1 MTPLAAGA
9 ELAGRFRLQ
18 RLLGRGGSA
27 EVWAATDTTTGTEVA
42 LRVLVAGDD
51 AEAAALLA
59 GLEADAAQLRRLV
72 HPGVLRPLAV
82 AAAGHRVCVAVELA
96 EGGDLGALRGA
107 GWQAILAAIREVAD
121 ALQYVHAQGLTH
133 GDLKAANVL
142 RDRQGRWRLTDF
154 RSGSLPDANS
164 PVSLSTISP
173 QQLDGS
179 PPTAADDIYS
189 LGALLYD
196 LLAGQPPLHP
206 GITPE
211 RIRAEVPPRLGV
223 DGQGEAVPRA
233 LTQLVAAMLEKSPRL
248 RPGSLG
254 AVRALLAE
262 IAADAVRPPAAPAGP
277 GAGPQAALRRRP
289 VAGPPARSPLLV
301 AAGLATLLAAVLA
314 VVFWL
319 PGVVRERG
327 PLVRPAPPAP
337 AAVVPEPAVPGPVVP
352 AAADP
357 RASAD
362 TALAERLRAEVE
374 AKAAGADRWG
384 GADWLEAQRL
394 AGLGDGQY
402 KARDFAAAAA
412 SFDAATTRFRRL
424 AAAAPATFDA
434 ALKSGREAFDRGDQ
448 PAAIAAFERA
458 LLVRPG
464 DPAAV
469 AGLGRSRKLDEIL
482 AGMAEAAAREAAG
495 DPAAALA
502 SYAAVLKLDA
512 EWVPARTAIA
522 RLDAARAA
530 GDFERA
536 MAQGLGALA
545 AGRSADARTALNRAL
560 ALRPGDP
567 GARAAL
573 AQLDGDERRSRLTA
587 LEAEAGRLAAAERW
601 AEAADRYRELLQLDA
616 TLAAARDGLA
626 VTESRAVLHQRL
638 EQQLANGDRFND
650 DAVVA
655 GAEAVLREA
664 GTVAAPGPV
673 LAGQVAR
680 LKALIAAAA
689 TPVPVQFESDN
700 LTSVVIFK
708 VGPLGT
714 FTSRTVELRPG
725 AYVVVGTRD
734 GYRDVR
740 RSVRVEAGGGGS
752 PISVRCE
759 EPI

>member
-1 MTPLAAGA
+1 MTPLAAGT
-9 ELAGRFRLQ
+9 ELAGRYRLL

-27 EVWAATDTTTGTEVA
+27 EVWAATDAATGTDVA
-42 LRVLVAGDD
+42 LRVLAPQDD
-51 AEAAALLA
+51 AETAALLA

-72 HPGVLRPLAV
+72 HPGILRPLAV
-82 AAAGHRVCVAVELA
+82 VAADQGVCVALELA
-96 EGGDLGALRGA
+96 DGGDLGALRGA
-107 GWQAILAAIREVAD
+107 GWPAIVAAVREVAD

-154 RSGSLPDANS
+154 RGGSLPDGNS
-164 PVSLSTISP
+164 PVSLSTVSP

-206 GITPE
+206 AITPE
-211 RIRAEVPPRLGV
+211 RIRTEVPGRLGV
-223 DGQGEAVPRA
+223 DGQGAAIPVA

-248 RPGSLG
+248 RPGSIG
-254 AVRALLAE
+254 AVRALLAD
-262 IAADAVRPPAAPAGP
+262 IAAEAARTPVAPAAVSP
-277 GAGPQAALRRRP
+277 GAEPALRRRP
-289 VAGPPARSPLLV
+289 VTAPARRPGWLIATGLV
-301 AAGLATLLAAVLA
+301 ALLAAVLA

-319 PGVVRERG
+319 PGVVTGRG
-327 PLVRPAPPAP
+327 PLVNQEPPATLP
-337 AAVVPEPAVPGPVVP
+337 QVP
-352 AAADP
+352 AAAAPGAALPAAPDP
-357 RASAD
+357 RAAAD
-362 TALAERLRAEVE
+362 AALAERLRAESD
-374 AKAAGADRWG
+374 AKSAAADKWG

-394 AGLGDGQY
+394 AELGDGQY
-402 KARDFAAAAA
+402 KARDFVAAAA

-424 AAAAPATFDA
+424 AAGAPAAFDA
-434 ALKSGREAFDRGDQ
+434 ALGSGRDAFGRADQ

-458 LLVRPG
+458 LLIRPG
-464 DPAAV
+464 DPAAT
-469 AGLGRSRKLDEIL
+469 AGLARSQKLDEIQ
-482 AGMAEAAAREAAG
+482 AGMAEAAAREVAG

-512 EWVPARTAIA
+512 EWGPARAAIA
-522 RLDAARAA
+522 RIDAARAA
-530 GDFERA
+530 GEFERA
-536 MAQGLGALA
+536 MAQGLAALA
-545 AGRSADARTALNRAL
+545 GGRPAEARAALNRAL

-567 GARAAL
+567 GARGAL
-573 AQLDGDERRSRLTA
+573 AQLDSDERRTRLTGLQA
-587 LEAEAGRLAAAERW
+587 EAERLAAAERW
-601 AEAADRYRELLQLDA
+601 AEAAARYRELLQLDS

-626 VTESRAVLHQRL
+626 ATESRAALHQTL

-655 GAEAVLREA
+655 EAQAALREA
-664 GTVAAPGPV
+664 DVVAAPGPV
-673 LAGQVAR
+673 LAGQVSR
-680 LKALIAAAA
+680 LRQLIAAGA

-700 LTSVVIFK
+700 LTSVVIYK

-725 AYVVVGTRD
+725 TYVVVGSRD

-740 RSVRVEAGGGGS
+740 RNVRVDAAGSGG
-752 PISVRCE
+752 PVTVRCE

>member
-1 MTPLAAGA
+1 MTPLAAGT

-27 EVWAATDTTTGTEVA
+27 EVWAATDTTAGAEVA
-42 LRVLVAGDD
+42 LRVLPAQDD
-51 AEAAALLA
+51 AETAALLA

-72 HPGVLRPLAV
+72 HPGILRPLAV
-82 AAAGHRVCVAVELA
+82 VAADHRVCVAVELA
-96 EGGDLGALRGA
+96 DGGDLGVLRGA
-107 GWQAILAAIREVAD
+107 GWQAVVAAIREVAD

-154 RSGSLPDANS
+154 RSGSLPDATA
-164 PVSLSTISP
+164 PVSLSTVSP

-189 LGALLYD
+189 LGAVLYD

-211 RIRAEVPPRLGV
+211 RIRGEVPPRLGV
-223 DGQGEAVPRA
+223 DGTGEAVPRA

-254 AVRALLAE
+254 AVRALLAD
-262 IAADAVRPPAAPAGP
+262 IAAEAVRPPLPPATDGGTEPAWRRPPLRGAAAAPAP
-277 GAGPQAALRRRP
+277 
-289 VAGPPARSPLLV
+289 RSRWLV
-301 AAGLATLLAAVLA
+301 AAAFIVVLAAVLA

-319 PGVVRERG
+319 PGLVTGRG
-327 PLVRPAPPAP
+327 PLVSASPPAPVVVPAPP
-337 AAVVPEPAVPGPVVP
+337 AAVVPVE
-352 AAADP
+352 ADP
-357 RASAD
+357 RRSAD
-362 TALAERLRAEVE
+362 TALAGRLSAEGE
-374 AKAAGADRWG
+374 AQAAGADRWG
-384 GADWLEAQRL
+384 GAEWLEARRL
-394 AGLGDGQY
+394 AGLGDAQY

-424 AAAAPATFDA
+424 AAGAPAAFDA
-434 ALKSGREAFDRGDQ
+434 ALKSGQKAFDSADQ
-448 PAAIAAFERA
+448 PAAVAAFERA
-458 LLVRPG
+458 LLIRPD
-464 DPAAV
+464 DPAAA
-469 AGLGRSRKLDEIL
+469 AGLARSQRLDEIL

-495 DPAAALA
+495 DPGAALA
-502 SYAAVLKLDA
+502 SYGAVLKLDA
-512 EWVPARTAIA
+512 GWPPARAAIA

-530 GDFERA
+530 GEFERA
-536 MAQGLGALA
+536 MAQGLSALA
-545 AGRSADARTALNRAL
+545 AGRPAEARTALNRAV
-560 ALRPGDP
+560 ALRPGDAN
-567 GARAAL
+567 ARAAL
-573 AQLDGDERRSRLTA
+573 AQLDGDERRTRLTA
-587 LEAEAGRLAAAERW
+587 LQGEAERLAAAERW
-601 AEAADRYRELLQLDA
+601 AEAADRYRELQQLDA

-626 VTESRAVLHQRL
+626 AAEARAALHQRL
-638 EQQLANGDRFND
+638 EQQLANGERFND

-655 GAEAVLREA
+655 EAQAVLRDA
-664 GTVAAPGPV
+664 GAVAAPGPV
-673 LAGQVAR
+673 LTGQVNR
-680 LKALIAAAA
+680 LRELIAAAA

-700 LTSVVIFK
+700 LTRVMIYK

-714 FTSRTVELRPG
+714 FNSRTVELRPG

-740 RSVRVEAGGGGS
+740 RNVRVTAGSGGT

>member
-1 MTPLAAGA
+1 MTPLAAGT

-18 RLLGRGGSA
+18 RQLGRGGSA
-27 EVWAATDTTTGTEVA
+27 EVWAATDAATGTEVA
-42 LRVLVAGDD
+42 VRVLAAQDD

-72 HPGVLRPLAV
+72 HPGILRPLTVV
-82 AAAGHRVCVAVELA
+82 AADHAVCVAMELA
-96 EGGDLGALRGA
+96 DGGDLGALRGA
-107 GWQAILAAIREVAD
+107 GWQAIVAAIREVAD

-154 RSGSLPDANS
+154 RGGSLPDANS

-173 QQLDGS
+173 QQLDGA

-206 GITPE
+206 AITPE
-211 RIRAEVPPRLGV
+211 RIRTEVPARLGV
-223 DGQGEAVPRA
+223 DGQGGAVPLA
-233 LTQLVAAMLEKSPRL
+233 LTQLVAAMLEKLPRL
-248 RPGSLG
+248 RPGSIG
-254 AVRALLAE
+254 AVRALLAD
-262 IAADAVRPPAAPAGP
+262 IATEAARTPVAPAAI
-277 GAGPQAALRRRP
+277 GAGAEPALRRRP
-289 VAGPPARSPLLV
+289 VAAPAGRPRWLI
-301 AAGLATLLAAVLA
+301 AAGLVTLLAAVLA

-319 PGVVRERG
+319 PGVVTGRG
-327 PLVRPAPPAP
+327 PLVDASPPAP
-337 AAVVPEPAVPGPVVP
+337 AVAPEIPVPVVP
-352 AAADP
+352 ATADP

-362 TALAERLRAEVE
+362 AALTERLSAEAEARAASVD
-374 AKAAGADRWG
+374 KWG
-384 GADWLEAQRL
+384 GADWLEARRL
-394 AGLGDGQY
+394 AELGDGQY
-402 KARDFAAAAA
+402 KARDFSAAAA

-424 AAAAPATFDA
+424 AAGAPAAFDA
-434 ALKSGREAFDRGDQ
+434 ELKSGREAYNSADQ
-448 PAAIAAFERA
+448 PAAIAAFGRA
-458 LLVRPG
+458 LVIRPG
-464 DPAAV
+464 DAAAS
-469 AGLGRSRKLDEIL
+469 AGLARSQKLDEIL
-482 AGMAEAAAREAAG
+482 AGMAEAAARETAG

-502 SYAAVLKLDA
+502 SYAAVLRLDA
-512 EWVPARTAIA
+512 EWAPARSAIA
-522 RLDAARAA
+522 RLDAARTA

-536 MAQGLGALA
+536 MAQGLSALA
-545 AGRSADARTALNRAL
+545 AGRTADARTALNRAL
-560 ALRPGDP
+560 ALRPGDA

-573 AQLDGDERRSRLTA
+573 TQLDSDERRSQLTSLQA
-587 LEAEAGRLAAAERW
+587 EAERLAAAERW
-601 AEAADRYRELLQLDA
+601 AEAADRYRELLGLDA

-626 VTESRAVLHQRL
+626 VADSRAALNQRL
-638 EQQLANGDRFND
+638 EQQLANGERFND

-655 GAEAVLREA
+655 GAQAVLRDA
-664 GTVAAPGPV
+664 GAVPAPGPV
-673 LAGQVAR
+673 LTAQVSR
-680 LKALIAAAA
+680 LGELIAAAA

-700 LTSVVIFK
+700 LTSVVIYK

-740 RSVRVEAGGGGS
+740 RNVRVDASGGGG
-752 PISVRCE
+752 PVSVRCE